1 MINKYIFN
9 EDIKRVFNCI
19 INNQIITQY
28 ILKDYISDFK
38 IINDNKKKEKILE
51 NNSINLNN
59 NNSKIIDSSSQNL
72 ITLAS
77 KNNTTTY
84 PIINVNNSFLYFNS
98 SLLGID
104 KLEGLMVECKW
115 KNKYILL
122 LKIMKINNSEKFSK
136 TIEIECIEMNH
147 FENAFNLEIT
157 LFWDSTAFQTLL
169 IVKIVTINEI
179 IKEIINRELNEKDK
193 QIIYNNMCNYL
204 FKDLTDVEHC
214 LTSIIFANM
223 KEISS
228 FLSDIRNIIK
238 LSPGTDNKRIEIY
251 KSPLISS
258 GQNCRVYDIN
268 SNQVC
273 QEFLL
278 SGYYVKKNRI
288 SQMRWEK
295 KVNNKSYC
303 IYRLAIIYLE
313 ENLSL
318 IVLRNVWMHH
328 VPRQLL
334 SDVNNRKIMLF
345 EEMKNFFIKKN
356 GLRGIEAIL
365 NKNEKDIKL
374 KIGVKNYKKNDENP
388 IDLDMII
395 QTEGLRNS
403 DAKKYNKENEYD
415 SLSMSISNNANV
427 EDDNLLTNTIQD
439 ISEIENMNSNMYLVI
454 DEDKL

>member
-1 MINKYIFN
+1 
-9 EDIKRVFNCI
+9 
-19 INNQIITQY
+19 
-28 ILKDYISDFK
+28 
-38 IINDNKKKEKILE
+38 
-51 NNSINLNN
+51 
-59 NNSKIIDSSSQNL
+59 
-72 ITLAS
+72 
-77 KNNTTTY
+77 
-84 PIINVNNSFLYFNS
+84 
-98 SLLGID
+98 LGID
-104 KLEGLMVECKW
+104 KLEGVIIECKW

-214 LTSIIFANM
+214 LTSLIFANM

-403 DAKKYNKENEYD
+403 VGKKSSKENEYD